1 MFAQFEQSIGVEFH
15 IQNAVLRRVG
25 VLSEQNEILAANA
38 DDGLDHV
45 SIQSESANDLNSF
58 LT

>member
-15 IQNAVLRRVG
+15 VQNAVLRRVG
-25 VLSEQNEILAANA
+25 VLSEQDEILAANA

-45 SIQSESANDLNSF
+45 YSI
-58 LT
+58 